1 MKHDLNKLSEI
12 ALLLNFILAKA
23 FIEKGLESKLGTS
36 LSVISESLYIRRKK
50 THTILRQIEKAFEE
64 IHNHQFIMYKY
75 EVMISSNP
83 EKTMLDISIVNHDVI
98 NAKSIKEM
106 LKGNARILVG
116 LGYEVTLPVC

>member
-1 MKHDLNKLSEI
+1 
-12 ALLLNFILAKA
+12 
-23 FIEKGLESKLGTS
+23 
-36 LSVISESLYIRRKK
+36 
-50 THTILRQIEKAFEE
+50 
-64 IHNHQFIMYKY
+64 MYKY